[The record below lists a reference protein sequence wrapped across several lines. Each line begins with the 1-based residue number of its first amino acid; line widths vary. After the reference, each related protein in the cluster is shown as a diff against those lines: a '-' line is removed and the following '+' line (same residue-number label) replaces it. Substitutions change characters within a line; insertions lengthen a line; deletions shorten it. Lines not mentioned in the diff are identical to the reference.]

1 MDRINPSAHATQTSQ
16 LETAGTGSSPR
27 LPNSVTTHTESA
39 STSAEQT
46 QLPNTDSAAPQ
57 KTTTLDQYSIVS
69 GASALPYLTGL
80 LLRAG
85 ATATSDHVD
94 PATLGR
100 ARLKIQQ
107 LLRTMSGIMA
117 GTLTPGSRTPIA
129 NIPEWITPV
138 VSTGGFVS
146 GQLAAGGPLTQYEKE
161 LAKQA
166 GILVTDADAIT
177 DEPESIRLS
186 LNQIWFDE
194 PHFSRLSNMLDSGKY
209 RVNSPEEAVML
220 VLVAL
225 HRLGHSD
232 KAEELVSTI
241 SPFMGKVRFFPEPAE
256 YPLPLSRN
264 LAMKSVADALTQ
276 LDNRFGPNPEHK
288 TNTRQRIEK
297 NALVF
302 DQWLPLSD
310 RLLRLLQD
318 TVEGELPYYNADGKL
333 CGGMPLTNVSCE
345 WFDKAK
351 QYQADREQVLA
362 QHPELK
368 HRPSR
373 KRGSE
378 RILQRSLEV
387 LLAYPPESRQSSD
400 KEGFQ
405 KIQSTLRKTL
415 ADIHRK
421 HGLPKTEEYQKSL
434 DDRQSWLEQHEQ
446 SRRAGQPLIAQLLT
460 LKHCDLSK
468 EDNLTFDTTGMPESV
483 RKLLGKVQPRSL
495 SELLER
501 GDIASAEVFAS
512 KLLEVAPIVRSE
524 SIQDPTLATLFA
536 HLYQAFNKRR
546 SLLLLNLKSQ
556 VRVEDLPWVKL
567 LQSVTPIDEGKR
579 LENAQNFIT
588 GIISQALTHF
598 PHTILPNT
606 FIKSLGQV
614 FKTQPESSM
623 EQLPLTEEIA
633 ADIFLQ
639 KFSEKYLK
647 AAKQAASLMQ
657 GTLYEKYYGL
667 DYGTIANLET
677 PEAFYDLCLLKSGAR
692 CSYCYGDHRYFETAE
707 SGKIIEWQQVITTH
721 NLATLADAINLLEP
735 LRGEYGRKLSHKVAD
750 WVVTE
755 CIHYNPGKPDL
766 IRLHE
771 HKSIAYAFRQMLF
784 FLSFQ
789 PRDVQL
795 SALEKLKTIPP
806 KIDDMISAINLRE
819 IQAVTPE
826 STRVPG
832 MACDDEMAAA
842 DDNDDDLMDAY
853 ENSSNRPTR
862 TDRPSQAELLKR
874 LNQKKKHVSAMIKS
888 FEIALSGQ
896 QSQQPPKP
904 FVGWL

>member
-1 MDRINPSAHATQTSQ
+1 MDRINSLASTTQTFQ
-16 LETAGTGSSPR
+16 LETGSTGSPPSSSS
-27 LPNSVTTHTESA
+27 SVTTHIESA
-39 STSAEQT
+39 STSTEQT
-46 QLPNTDSAAPQ
+46 HLPKRDSATPQ
-57 KTTTLDQYSIVS
+57 TTPLDQYSIGS
-69 GASALPYLTGL
+69 GASTLPYLTGL

-100 ARLKIQQ
+100 ARFKIQQ

-138 VSTGGFVS
+138 VSTGGFATRE
-146 GQLAAGGPLTQYEKE
+146 LAAGGPLTQYEKE

-166 GILVTDADAIT
+166 GILVTDVDAIT

-264 LAMKSVADALTQ
+264 LALVSVADALTQ

-288 TNTRQRIEK
+288 SNTRQRIEK

-333 CGGMPLTNVSCE
+333 CGGMPLINVSCE
-345 WFDKAK
+345 WLDKAM

-368 HRPSR
+368 HRTSR

-387 LLAYPPESRQSSD
+387 LLAYPPESRRSSD

-405 KIQSTLRKTL
+405 KIQLTLRKTL

-421 HGLPKTEEYQKSL
+421 HGLPKTDKHQKSL
-434 DDRQSWLEQHEQ
+434 NDRQFWLEQYEQ
-446 SRRAGQPLIAQLLT
+446 SRRAGQPLLAQLLP

-468 EDNLTFDTTGMPESV
+468 EDNLTFDTTGMPESI
-483 RKLLGKVQPRSL
+483 RKLLDKIQPRPL

-501 GDIASAEVFAS
+501 GDITSAEMLAS

-556 VRVEDLPWVKL
+556 VRVEELPWVKL

-588 GIISQALTHF
+588 GIIFQALTHF

-633 ADIFLQ
+633 ADIFMQ

-647 AAKQAASLMQ
+647 AAKRAASLMQ

-667 DYGTIANLET
+667 DYGIIANLET

-692 CSYCYGDHRYFETAE
+692 CSYSYGCQTMETAE

-721 NLATLADAINLLEP
+721 NLATLADAINLFEQ

-789 PRDVQL
+789 PKDVQL

-819 IQAVTPE
+819 IQTETPE
-826 STRVPG
+826 LTRVPG
-832 MACDDEMAAA
+832 MACDDEMTAA
-842 DDNDDDLMDAY
+842 DDNDDDSMDAY

-862 TDRPSQAELLKR
+862 TERPSQAKLLKR
-874 LNQKKKHVSAMIKS
+874 LNQKKKHVSAMINS